1 MQNYEQIFKE
11 FGIEIPEEH
20 AAALKAKMD
29 ENYKTSVDWKKAAD
43 KRDEYK
49 RSLDDT
55 LAKLQGI
62 ENEDVDGLKGKI
74 ETLTADLDRE
84 RQERQQEAA
93 RRTLE
98 STIDGFMNERDENG
112 ELVRDF
118 VNAITAKTIREELFK
133 ELQMD
138 SAKGKSIAD
147 IFAGII
153 TGEDGNELPNILV
166 DKGQQQLENNKAR
179 FTQQPKSKP
188 KGGTITAEDFKGMSL
203 DERIKLKQDNP
214 ELYAMFKKGE

>member
-1 MQNYEQIFKE
+1 MQNYEQILKE

-20 AAALKAKMD
+20 AAALKAKMND
-29 ENYKTSVDWKKAAD
+29 NYRTVVDWQNAAS

-49 RSLDDT
+49 KSLDDT
-55 LAKLQGI
+55 VAKLQGI

-74 ETLTADLDRE
+74 ETLTEDLERE
-84 RQERQQEAA
+84 RQERQQEAV

-98 STIDGFMNERDENG
+98 STVDGFMNERDEKG
-112 ELVRDF
+112 ELAREF
-118 VNAITAKTIREELFK
+118 VNAITANTIRNELFK
-133 ELQMD
+133 ELEKD

-179 FTQQPKSKP
+179 FTNKAKKP
-188 KGGTITAEDFKGMSL
+188 TGGTITAEDFKGMSL
-203 DERIKLKQDNP
+203 DERIKLKQENP
-214 ELYAMFKKGE
+214 ELYTMLRKGD